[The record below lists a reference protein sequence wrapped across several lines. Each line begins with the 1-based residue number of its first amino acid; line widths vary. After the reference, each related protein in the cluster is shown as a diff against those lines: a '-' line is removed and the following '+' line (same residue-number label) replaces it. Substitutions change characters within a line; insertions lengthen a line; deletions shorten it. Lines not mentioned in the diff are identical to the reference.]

1 MGDGKSSRIGGI
13 DGELPCKVVQRT
25 IEILD
30 DITRDQRNCFGERI
44 SGMDINDMLYRF
56 RITLFS
62 DSVRGSLLEG
72 SDDFVQLTE
81 VLVGPLDF

>member
-1 MGDGKSSRIGGI
+1 
-13 DGELPCKVVQRT
+13 
-25 IEILD
+25 
-30 DITRDQRNCFGERI
+30 
-44 SGMDINDMLYRF
+44 MDINDMLYRF